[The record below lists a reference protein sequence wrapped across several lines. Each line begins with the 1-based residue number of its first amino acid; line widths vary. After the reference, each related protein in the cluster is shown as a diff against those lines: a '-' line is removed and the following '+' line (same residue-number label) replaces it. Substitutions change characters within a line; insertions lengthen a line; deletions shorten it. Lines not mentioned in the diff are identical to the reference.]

1 MALNRSFRVAS
12 KNIYS
17 RQFDDEVLII
27 DTLSGMYFSLRGVAV
42 DVWSMIE
49 QAQSFDTIVAALQSR
64 YDAPSD
70 VVAAAAKRAVES
82 LASYQLIGEFQA
94 EAPAP
99 FIQAAVNGD
108 RRPFAE
114 PLIESFTDMHNL
126 LLLDPIHET
135 SEEGW
140 PKAASA
146 SDPSAL

>member
-27 DTLSGMYFSLRGVAV
+27 DTLSGMYFSLRGTAV
-42 DVWSMIE
+42 DIWSMVE
-49 QAQSFDTIVAALQSR
+49 QALSFNAMLATLQSR

-70 VVAAAAKRAVES
+70 VLLSAIRQTLES
-82 LASYQLIGEFQA
+82 LVSYQLIYELQA
-94 EAPAP
+94 GASDPCIRP
-99 FIQAAVNGD
+99 TVNAH
-108 RRPFAE
+108 REVFAE

-126 LLLDPIHET
+126 LLLDPIHEV

-140 PKAASA
+140 PKPAPS
-146 SDPSAL
+146 SDPSAR